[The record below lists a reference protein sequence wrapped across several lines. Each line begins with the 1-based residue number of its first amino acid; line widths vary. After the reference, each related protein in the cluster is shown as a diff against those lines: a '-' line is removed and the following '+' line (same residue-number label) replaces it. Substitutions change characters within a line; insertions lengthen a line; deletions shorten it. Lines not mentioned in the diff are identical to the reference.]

1 MCGYPPT
8 RSRTMTVSTEV
19 NQAAYTGNGVTTVFP
34 YTFRILNSANLT
46 VTRIDLL
53 EVETVLVLGTD
64 YTVTGAGSYNGGSVT
79 LINPLPNGYGI
90 IIERDLSAV
99 QETDLRNQGTF
110 FAEVHEDVFDYLTM
124 LIQQALSW
132 VGLALKRP
140 NSRSSFYDAKQY
152 RIANIANPSGEQDA
166 VNNRSMKSYVDQAIS
181 GVIGG
186 FGWFLQAGAGAV
198 YRTFQSKMRES
209 VSILDFGGA
218 IQGKNNDSTAA
229 FVSAYATGKPVYV
242 PHGDWYTTVYNRHQ
256 TYGDGVVYSNDADSY
271 SDAGSRPIPPHPDN
285 STQFTTYHATR
296 GNAERAAGRAKIIN
310 NPNGRVQVSKFSDPS
325 QYATYVNS
333 DHVGEYRSMYAPR
346 NFVSTLAASTTY
358 NVNSMSSPEIIAGAN
373 IQVGDFVNTTH
384 SPRYKAKILEI
395 NLSTNTVTVDG
406 WYAAGNQA
414 SGQIP
419 ANGFSANINKADKI
433 WGENTV
439 VYLDQFGLTAT
450 GYELGFLVSV
460 QQGTPVWGFH
470 AANYSTTYTLD
481 QAFRATGLWLTGY
494 YVGPGV
500 LRGIRHEV
508 GSNDY
513 TTIRTENTI
522 ADTWTGSVIDLQ
534 TSFPKSTSH
543 LAKITQGAVTL
554 FSIDSR
560 GQRSTQRESYGVV
573 SASTTLTGLSA
584 SEISCINA
592 TADTITLTLSSTSCV
607 TGQKFN
613 IRATD
618 GPVIVDGY
626 TLNDANGRFICVM
639 WDGSTFIR
647 RFQTN

>member
-1 MCGYPPT
+1 MATTPT
-8 RSRTMTVSTEV
+8 QLPVPSEKPQDLKFNAGKIDEFVTSMGWT
-19 NQAAYTGNGVTTVFP
+19 YTDRFGVKH
-34 YTFRILNSANLT
+34 YT
-46 VTRIDLL
+46 
-53 EVETVLVLGTD
+53 
-64 YTVTGAGSYNGGSVT
+64 
-79 LINPLPNGYGI
+79 
-90 IIERDLSAV
+90 IEGLKHI
-99 QETDLRNQGTF
+99 
-110 FAEVHEDVFDYLTM
+110 AE
-124 LIQQALSW
+124 
-132 VGLALKRP
+132 
-140 NSRSSFYDAKQY
+140 
-152 RIANIANPSGEQDA
+152 
-166 VNNRSMKSYVDQAIS
+166 QAIS
-181 GVIGG
+181 AFGYITMDSFEDGATLTLPNQVLRWKSNGEYYRWDGVYPKSVAAGSTPDSSGGIGNDKWLSVG
-186 FGWFLQAGAGAV
+186 AAALASPQDGAGDALVAV
-198 YRTFQSKMRES
+198 KQPFTGSAVRTQHDKNAEFVS
-209 VSILDFGGA
+209 VTDFLGA
-218 IQGKNNDSTAA
+218 TQGKNNDSTVA
-229 FVSAYATGKPVYV
+229 FVSAYATGRPVYV
-242 PHGDWYTTVYNRHQ
+242 PHGDWYTTVFNRHQ

-271 SDAGSRPIPPHPDN
+271 SDIGSRPIPPHPDN
-285 STQFTTYHATR
+285 GTQFTTYHATR
-296 GNAERAAGRAKIIN
+296 GNAERAAGRARIIN

-358 NVNSMSSPEIIAGAN
+358 TVNSMSSPEIIAGAN

-395 NLSTNTVTVDG
+395 NFSTNTVTVDG

-450 GYELGFLVSV
+450 GYELGFQVSV

-470 AANYSTTYTLD
+470 AVNYSTTYTLD

-500 LRGIRHEV
+500 LRGLRHEV

-513 TTIRTENTI
+513 TTIRTENTT
-522 ADTWTGSVIDLQ
+522 ADNWTGSVIDLQ

-543 LAKITQGAVTL
+543 LVKITQGAVTL

>member
-1 MCGYPPT
+1 
-8 RSRTMTVSTEV
+8 MTTY
-19 NQAAYTGNGVTTVFP
+19 NTGNSLGSSAAKDLFDNAQNLD
-34 YTFRILNSANLT
+34 YALNSITQAIWKDRFGINRRSYWGMEQAFSAQLFSQDQRFNTFIQNSGYQVIGNYEGGPLTIREYNQLIRYDNELWKITATTTIPFTTTGSNSTSWAVDSIHFVSVGDAALRQNLASSG
-46 VTRIDLL
+46 DG
-53 EVETVLVLGTD
+53 LGD
-64 YTVTGAGSYNGGSVT
+64 ALIGVKQPFTGSAVRTQHDKNAEFVSVT
-79 LINPLPNGYGI
+79 
-90 IIERDLSAV
+90 D
-99 QETDLRNQGTF
+99 
-110 FAEVHEDVFDYLTM
+110 
-124 LIQQALSW
+124 
-132 VGLALKRP
+132 
-140 NSRSSFYDAKQY
+140 
-152 RIANIANPSGEQDA
+152 
-166 VNNRSMKSYVDQAIS
+166 
-181 GVIGG
+181 
-186 FGWFLQAGAGAV
+186 FLGA
-198 YRTFQSKMRES
+198 T
-209 VSILDFGGA
+209 
-218 IQGKNNDSTAA
+218 QGKNYDSTAA
-229 FVSAYATGKPVYV
+229 FVSAYATGLPVYV
-242 PHGDWYTTVYNRHQ
+242 PRGDWYTTVFNRHQ

-271 SDAGSRPIPPHPDN
+271 SDTGSRPIPPHPDN
-285 STQFTTYHATR
+285 GTQFTTYHATR

-346 NFVSTLAASTTY
+346 NFVSTIAASTTY
-358 NVNSMSSPEIIAGAN
+358 TVNSMSSPEIIAGAN

-384 SPRYKAKILEI
+384 APRYKAKILEI
-395 NLSTNTVTVDG
+395 NFSTNTVTVDG

-419 ANGFSANINKADKI
+419 VNGFSANINKADKI

-470 AANYSTTYTLD
+470 AVNYSTTYTLD

-500 LRGIRHEV
+500 LRGLRHEV

-513 TTIRTENTI
+513 TTIRTENTT
-522 ADTWTGSVIDLQ
+522 ADNWTGSVIDLQ

-543 LAKITQGAVTL
+543 LVKITQGAVTL